1 MFRGVNVH
9 DGSTAAIKLLHPHL
23 SADPEARRRLERE
36 GEIVATISHP
46 NVVRLLERGEHDGRL
61 YLAMELLAGETLA
74 SRLRRGPLPLPEALD
89 AGRQHASA
97 LAALHQRGVVHRDVN
112 SANIMCEPGGRH
124 VLLDLGLARGL
135 ASSTLTRAQTVLG
148 TLPYMSPEQLRGE
161 ELDARTDLWSL
172 GVVLHE
178 MATGELPWDAD
189 TTVQMALEILGSRTP
204 VRRRLDALAEPLRT
218 LLVYLLEPDR
228 AQRLADTAEVARRL
242 SELPPAS
249 DSR

>member
-1 MFRGVNVH
+1 M
-9 DGSTAAIKLLHPHL
+9 
-23 SADPEARRRLERE
+23 
-36 GEIVATISHP
+36 
-46 NVVRLLERGEHDGRL
+46 
-61 YLAMELLAGETLA
+61 
-74 SRLRRGPLPLPEALD
+74 
-89 AGRQHASA
+89 
-97 LAALHQRGVVHRDVN
+97 
-112 SANIMCEPGGRH
+112 
-124 VLLDLGLARGL
+124 
-135 ASSTLTRAQTVLG
+135 LG

-204 VRRRLDALAEPLRT
+204 VRRRLAALAEPLRT